1 MSFIHF
7 ENPLFFRPNLKSI
20 FTYQNGLESKKLFCK
35 MFLKSNFTTKYIR
48 ARIQVAN
55 QESHRTLLYSA
66 IPISKVPLYFLGFPS
81 YFQCGLGVMKII
93 TKSNETLGIFYI
105 YIVMTSTQNLNKI
118 WIFLIYW
125 PKLVAGATK
134 MYCSSD

>member
-1 MSFIHF
+1 
-7 ENPLFFRPNLKSI
+7 
-20 FTYQNGLESKKLFCK
+20 

-118 WIFLIYW
+118 WIFLIY
-125 PKLVAGATK
+125 
-134 MYCSSD
+134 